1 MIYGKLGAI
10 SLLFFLFCSFLKA
23 QIVKDGNKLVYVIP
37 IRDEIE
43 QTMVYVVKRGVNEA
57 IKSGAI
63 DLIIDLNTPGGQAES
78 MEKIIQQIERFPF
91 QENTFA
97 FVNHK
102 AYSAGAFVAAA
113 CRHIY
118 MAPGSVIGA
127 ATPVM
132 FSPQG
137 GIQNLPE
144 SYEKKILSAYQ
155 GLIRAIAERHGHNP
169 AVFNAMVDRDSG
181 LVIDGKEILPK
192 GKVLTLTDTEAIRQY
207 GNPPKPLLAEGI
219 VPSLEQLVEKV
230 IGTKAIIIQ
239 LKPTGFEKIGRMMT
253 MLGPLFLTLGLLLAY
268 LELQT
273 GGIAL
278 GILSLFFF
286 SLYFLG
292 HYLAGLSGFEPFF
305 LFLLGVSLVLAEVFF
320 FPGLVIPTLMG
331 LLMVVIAILTA
342 SAEKLPTENVGSW
355 LARMRE
361 GLISLIIAIGSAF
374 LLIFAFSRFIPKRVS
389 IAWNKEPQQKN
400 ERTDELFVGMEGQA
414 VTVLRPS
421 GLGRFK
427 GKVVDVVSLG
437 EFIAEGTPIRIV
449 RIEGIRIVVEA
460 VDVKSKE

>member
-1 MIYGKLGAI
+1 M
-10 SLLFFLFCSFLKA
+10 
-23 QIVKDGNKLVYVIP
+23 IP
-37 IRDEIE
+37 IKDEIE
-43 QTMVYVVKRGVNEA
+43 QSMVYVVRRGVNEA
-57 IKSGAI
+57 IKSGAK
-63 DLIIDLNTPGGQAES
+63 DLIIELNTPGGEAES
-78 MEKIIQQIERFPF
+78 MEKIIQQIERFPL

-169 AVFNAMVDRDSG
+169 AVFNAMVDKDSG

-239 LKPTGFEKIGRMMT
+239 LKPTGFERIGRIMT
-253 MLGPLFLTLGLLLAY
+253 MLGPLF
-268 LELQT
+268 
-273 GGIAL
+273 
-278 GILSLFFF
+278 
-286 SLYFLG
+286 
-292 HYLAGLSGFEPFF
+292 
-305 LFLLGVSLVLAEVFF
+305 
-320 FPGLVIPTLMG
+320 
-331 LLMVVIAILTA
+331 
-342 SAEKLPTENVGSW
+342 
-355 LARMRE
+355 
-361 GLISLIIAIGSAF
+361 
-374 LLIFAFSRFIPKRVS
+374 
-389 IAWNKEPQQKN
+389 
-400 ERTDELFVGMEGQA
+400 
-414 VTVLRPS
+414 
-421 GLGRFK
+421 
-427 GKVVDVVSLG
+427 
-437 EFIAEGTPIRIV
+437 
-449 RIEGIRIVVEA
+449 
-460 VDVKSKE
+460 